1 MIEIETLI
9 DKYGTERIKTS
20 LLGNS
25 LMACPVLNKGTA
37 FTRAEREAFSLGG
50 LLPHHVRTLEEQAGW
65 AYEEFRRRTTD
76 LDRHIFLRA
85 LQDNIETVFY
95 RLVLDHVTEMMPLVY
110 TPTVGAAC
118 QEFSHIYRRGRG
130 LFIPYPESDRIDRV
144 LDNRPYLDVDV
155 IVVSDGERIL
165 GLGDLGAGGMG
176 IPIGKL
182 SLYTLC
188 AGLHPA
194 RTLPILLDSGTD
206 NPALLEDPLYLGW
219 RHERVR
225 GTEYD
230 DFIEAFVD
238 AVMRRLPNALLQWED
253 FSRDNARPILDR
265 YRDKLLT
272 FNDDI
277 QGTGAVVLGALL
289 AAVGLSNSR
298 VRDQDVVIAGAGS
311 AAVGI
316 ADAITSLMVSEES
329 TDDDARARIW
339 LVKSNGLVHEGLDG
353 LAQHQSRYARSLNTV
368 SEFNRASDGTI
379 GLDEVIKKVH
389 PSVLIGVS
397 GQEGL
402 FREEIVREMA
412 AHVDR
417 PIIFALSN
425 PTSCS
430 EATPQDL
437 VAWTENRAII
447 AAGSPF
453 PPVEYMGR
461 TIHIGQ
467 CNNAYVFPG
476 VGLGAIASGANRIT
490 NEMFMAASRALSALS
505 PALADPGGPLLPRLE
520 EIRSISAQVAVAV
533 GLQGQQEG
541 VAPSTT
547 TEELERSVNSRMWL
561 PRYLPLER

>member
-1 MIEIETLI
+1 VIEIETLI

>member
-1 MIEIETLI
+1 
-9 DKYGTERIKTS
+9 
-20 LLGNS
+20 
-25 LMACPVLNKGTA
+25 
-37 FTRAEREAFSLGG
+37 
-50 LLPHHVRTLEEQAGW
+50 
-65 AYEEFRRRTTD
+65 
-76 LDRHIFLRA
+76 
-85 LQDNIETVFY
+85 
-95 RLVLDHVTEMMPLVY
+95 VY

-130 LFIPYPESDRIDRV
+130 LFIPYPERDRIDRV

-188 AGLHPA
+188 AGIHPA

-206 NPALLEDPLYLGW
+206 NPTLLEDPLYLGW

-265 YRDKLLT
+265 YRDKRLT

-453 PPVEYMGR
+453 PPVEYVGR